1 MKDIINIVNLTPH
14 PVSVFSAIN
23 DEIIT
28 FPKSDLPIPRL
39 QESRG
44 NSVVLRAFVRV
55 GDGEIDA
62 FKISNTIKGEVI
74 DLPERVLGTFYI
86 VSGLVLDAVPDR
98 KDLISPDSLVRDD
111 TGVIIGCRGFRTNV
125 DLSGVRVIK

>member
-14 PVSVFSAIN
+14 PVSVFSAISSK
-23 DEIIT
+23 IIT

-44 NSVVLRAFVRV
+44 NKVVVRAFV

-62 FKISNTIKGEVI
+62 FEISNTIKGEVI

-111 TGVIIGCRGFRTNV
+111 NGVIIGCKGFRTNV